1 MNHTHVHAVVE
12 VVDKTGKATGAVST
26 SVNVVA
32 KAIAASHAFRKYD
45 WLKNAPVKNTSD
57 NLREMVVN
65 ANARIVY
72 DFSVKYGS
80 KIEKFNTFATVAT
93 ALADSAGEIL
103 DIIQSK
109 DTWDIKSAKLGTQ
122 ATAVAMN
129 VLTGVVTA
137 PAHSLLLSM
146 QGYCNIVD
154 IARGERIGTCGSTL
168 KAIDAVIE
176 SSAKQVSD
184 GKNIY
189 TFVNTTINPK
199 ISKALGLWH

>member
-12 VVDKTGKATGAVST
+12 IVDKTGKATGAVST

-93 ALADSAGEIL
+93 ALADSADEIL

-109 DTWDIKSAKLGTQ
+109 DTWDIKSAK
-122 ATAVAMN
+122 
-129 VLTGVVTA
+129 
-137 PAHSLLLSM
+137 
-146 QGYCNIVD
+146 
-154 IARGERIGTCGSTL
+154 
-168 KAIDAVIE
+168 
-176 SSAKQVSD
+176 
-184 GKNIY
+184 
-189 TFVNTTINPK
+189 
-199 ISKALGLWH
+199 